1 MGIFKTPITPTF
13 TWEAFSNFFY
23 HTRWN
28 SDSYFSAKLLVNP
41 VSVLPISNI
50 SVCAD
55 REKKN
60 TILNVESK
68 VK

>member
-1 MGIFKTPITPTF
+1 MGIFKAPITFTF

-23 HTRWN
+23 NTRWN
-28 SDSYFSAKLLVNP
+28 SYSYFLAKLLVNP

-55 REKKN
+55 REKK
-60 TILNVESK
+60 TPFLMLREM
-68 VK
+68 

>member
-1 MGIFKTPITPTF
+1 MATFKAPILSTI
-13 TWEAFSNFFY
+13 TWEALSNFFY

-28 SDSYFSAKLLVNP
+28 SNSYFLAKLLVNP

-55 REKKN
+55 REKK
-60 TILNVESK
+60 TQFLIQREM
-68 VK
+68 